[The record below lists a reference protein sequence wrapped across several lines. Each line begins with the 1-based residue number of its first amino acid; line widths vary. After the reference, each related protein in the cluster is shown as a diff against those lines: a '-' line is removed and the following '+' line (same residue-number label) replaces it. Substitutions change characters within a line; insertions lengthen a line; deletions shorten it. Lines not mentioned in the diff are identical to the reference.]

1 MIGKL
6 TEVNIPLAPKFCL
19 FHIYPVN
26 LEVNASKRKLIEFSL
41 LQAKYRF
48 KIEGNPMT

>member
-6 TEVNIPLAPKFCL
+6 TEVNIPLALKFCL

-41 LQAKYRF
+41 LQAKHTIAL
-48 KIEGNPMT
+48 KWKETQ